1 MSYQKELD
9 TNEHF
14 SLKTNNSY
22 LAITNLSRLIHLR
35 FTLYFKTEEAIS
47 ETDIRFPMIYDDGS
61 HFASFNQ
68 KYQPAFEE
76 YIILIMALVPHLKI
90 DFYDELWKEHLSKEG
105 EFPIIGGTRDKKSRT
120 FLPTIETAFF
130 ILAGDDLEKR
140 FEVQQIFTS
149 DHWLFKNHILFLD
162 KAAPTSPFSSSGIY
176 MNPEYVE
183 LFTIGKTTRPS
194 LSITFPAKHLV
205 SEQNWEDLVLSQKT
219 LGQIEEIKI
228 WLQYN
233 QTLLEDWGMKKKIK
247 PGYRV
252 LFHGPPG
259 TGKTLTATLL
269 GKEHQRD
276 VFRIDLSLIV
286 SKYIGET
293 EKNLSQLFN
302 KAQNKDWILF
312 FDEADALFGKRTDV
326 RDAHDKYANQEVAYL
341 LQRIENYP
349 GLVILATNFKSNIDE
364 AFVRR
369 FQSIVHFP
377 IPKTAE
383 RLLLWKKA
391 FPAKI
396 QLAEE
401 IDLPA
406 IARQFELTGSN
417 IINIVEYTCLKVIA
431 AQTTTLSK
439 TLLLDGINR
448 EYRKEGKLL

>member
-1 MSYQKELD
+1 MIHFREPNLTKSSNIQNSILLLD
-9 TNEHF
+9 
-14 SLKTNNSY
+14 
-22 LAITNLSRLIHLR
+22 NLSRLIHLR
-35 FTLYFKTEEAIS
+35 LKLKFTKQEIISEEAEI
-47 ETDIRFPMIYDDGS
+47 EFPMIYDDDS
-61 HFASFNQ
+61 HFAKFVHQ
-68 KYQPAFEE
+68 HQPTFEE
-76 YIILIMALVPHLKI
+76 YIILVMALVTHLKI
-90 DFYDELWKEHLSKEG
+90 DFFDELWNIHIPKEG
-105 EFPIIGGTRDKKSRT
+105 EFPIIGGIRDKKSRT

-130 ILAGDDLEKR
+130 ILAGDNLEKR
-140 FEVQQIFTS
+140 FEVQQIFS
-149 DHWLFKNHILFLD
+149 SEHWLFKNHILSLD
-162 KAAPTSPFSSSGIY
+162 RAAPTSPFSSSCIY

-183 LFTIGKTTRPS
+183 LFTIGKTTRPT
-194 LSITFPAKHLV
+194 LSITFPAKHLTT
-205 SEQNWEDLVLSQKT
+205 EQNWEDLVLGKKT
-219 LGQIEEIKI
+219 LDQIEELKI
-228 WLQYN
+228 WLQHN

-293 EKNLSQLFN
+293 EKNLAQLFN
-302 KAQNKDWILF
+302 KAQNKEWILF

-377 IPKTAE
+377 IPKTSE
-383 RLLLWKKA
+383 RLLLWQKA
-391 FPAKI
+391 FPTNI
-396 QLAEE
+396 QLAAE
-401 IDLPA
+401 IDLPI

-431 AQTTTLSK
+431 AQTTILSK
-439 TLLLDGINR
+439 ALLIDGINR